1 MGYEARGTK
10 KREWS
15 IRKEY
20 GEKKMESEEWYI
32 KNKLWRM
39 KNKKEKMMYR

>member
-15 IRKEY
+15 MRKEY
-20 GEKKMESEEWYI
+20 GEKKMESEEW
-32 KNKLWRM
+32 RM
-39 KNKKEKMMYR
+39 VHKE